1 MRTILL
7 AALAAVSL
15 AGLAGAAEPDPK
27 VMSYKLPKDIP
38 WQGDPKGA
46 QRYTL
51 WGDPSKPG
59 PYAVL
64 VRWPP
69 HMMSRPHT
77 HPHDRYIMVLKGVWW
92 VGWGQTYDPDSTFP
106 IPAGSNVTHFANQ
119 YHYDGA
125 KDEEAILEIVGE
137 GPQ

>member
-1 MRTILL
+1 MRRILI
-7 AALAAVSL
+7 AALAAAMLS
-15 AGLAGAAEPDPK
+15 GLANAAEPDPK

-38 WQGDPKGA
+38 WQGAAGGP
-46 QRYTL
+46 QRYVL
-51 WGDPSKPG
+51 WGDPTKPG
-59 PYAVL
+59 PYALL

-69 HMMSRPHT
+69 GQMSRPHT
-77 HPHDRYIMVLKGVWW
+77 HPHDRFIVVLKGAWW
-92 VGWGQTYDPDSTFP
+92 VGWGQTYDPASTFP
-106 IPAGSNVTHFANQ
+106 IPAGSQVTHFANQ